1 MEKTLAL
8 AGLITLLFCICKI
21 LEMKYID
28 KEWKPIKHLVRD
40 SLIVFI
46 TSFLGVFIYLRG
58 QGTVTDFVNVIT
70 ENKSL
75 DLKGTQVFTGD
86 PEF

>member
-1 MEKTLAL
+1 MEKTFVL
-8 AGLITLLFCICKI
+8 AGVITILFCVSKL

-28 KEWKPIKHLVRD
+28 KEWKPIKYLVRD

-46 TSFLGVFIYLRG
+46 SSFIGVFLYLKG
-58 QGTVTDFVNVIT
+58 QGTVTDFVNAIT
-70 ENKSL
+70 ENKNVE
-75 DLKGTQVFTGD
+75 LKGTQVFTGD

>member
-1 MEKTLAL
+1 MEKTLIL
-8 AGLITLLFCICKI
+8 AGLVTFLFSLFKL

-28 KEWKPIKHLVRD
+28 KEWKPIKYLVRE

-46 TSFLGVFIYLRG
+46 SSFVGTFIFLQS
-58 QGTVTDFVNVIT
+58 QGTFSDFINVIT
-70 ENKSL
+70 DNKSL

>member
-1 MEKTLAL
+1 MEKTFVL
-8 AGLITLLFCICKI
+8 AGVITIIFCVSKL

-28 KEWKPIKHLVRD
+28 KEWKPIKYLVRD

-46 TSFLGVFIYLRG
+46 SSFVGVFIYLQG
-58 QGTVTDFVNVIT
+58 QGTVSDFVNVIT
-70 ENKSL
+70 ENKNIE
-75 DLKGTQVFTGD
+75 LKGTQVFTGD